1 MQDCTKNNNAQKI
14 TEMPNVNVYMSR
26 IKSLLLVIEKEI
38 QKDDS
43 FTNFANSLFAF

>member
-1 MQDCTKNNNAQKI
+1 MQDCTKNNIAQKI
-14 TEMPNVNVYMSR
+14 TEMPNVDTYMSR

-43 FTNFANSLFAF
+43 FVQTLLSLFAF

>member
-1 MQDCTKNNNAQKI
+1 
-14 TEMPNVNVYMSR
+14 MPNVDIYMSR

-43 FTNFANSLFAF
+43 FVQTSLTLCSRFKEISF